1 MKNLTVKIIV
11 NCIMAF
17 AVLYLLFAF
26 IATDIDAKA
35 WPKDSRSLLVMLWV
49 MLLCVVIPV
58 TVYNYKEEHEDSKD

>member
-17 AVLYLLFAF
+17 AALYLLFAF
-26 IATDIDAKA
+26 VATDINAKA

-49 MLLCVVIPV
+49 KIGRAHV
-58 TVYNYKEEHEDSKD
+58 